1 MLLNTEWS
9 ISGTAPPLKPYMTE
23 WDRQLDAEN
32 EKPGFQPFEEMVG
45 GRYLGELVRRV
56 SLDVFAAH
64 PGKLPAKMHR
74 AYGVGTKLCADVEA
88 TDSDVEVLALLQDY
102 FISEEVLAAPWDLH
116 TAATFKRICSRV
128 STRAAALVAA
138 ATVGVLGVNDELSTD
153 DVEIVVGYTGTVL
166 EKYPGFKEQCEG
178 FMQEIVG
185 KRVDSQGKTIRL
197 VEAKDGG
204 ILGAAVLAAMVKE
217 GRT

>member
-9 ISGTAPPLKPYMTE
+9 ISGTAPPLEPYMTS
-23 WDRQLDAEN
+23 WDRHIDTTN

-45 GRYLGELVRRV
+45 GRYLGELVRLV
-56 SLDVFAAH
+56 ALDVFAAH
-64 PGKLPAKMHR
+64 PCRLSAKMQR
-74 AYGVGTKLCADVEA
+74 SYGVDTKLCADVEA
-88 TDSDVEVLALLQDY
+88 ASSDSEALELLQDY
-102 FISEEVLAAPWDLH
+102 FSAEEVLPAPWDLQ
-116 TAATFKRICSRV
+116 TAATFRRICGKV

-138 ATVGVLGVNDELSTD
+138 ATVGVLGINDELRGD
-153 DVEIVVGYTGTVL
+153 DVDIVVGYTGTVL
-166 EKYPGFKEQCEG
+166 EKYPGFKERCEG
-178 FMQEIVG
+178 FMQEILS
-185 KRVDSQGKTIRL
+185 RRIDARGKTVRL

>member
-9 ISGTAPPLKPYMTE
+9 ISGTAPALEPYMTE

-32 EKPGFQPFEEMVG
+32 EKPGFQPFEEMVS
-45 GRYLGELVRRV
+45 GRYLGEIVRLVL
-56 SLDVFAAH
+56 LDLFAAYS
-64 PGKLPAKMHR
+64 GRLPAKMYCP
-74 AYGVGTKLCADVEA
+74 YGVETKLCADVETA
-88 TDSDVEVLALLQDY
+88 LDDSEVLAILQEY
-102 FISEEVLAAPWDLH
+102 FTPEEVLPASWNLQ
-116 TAATFKRICSRV
+116 TAAKFKRVCGRV

-138 ATVGVLGVNDELSTD
+138 ATVGVLGVNNELSAD
-153 DVEIVVGYTGTVL
+153 GVEIVVGYTGTVL
-166 EKYPGFKEQCEG
+166 EKYPGFKVRCEG

-185 KRVDSQGKTIRL
+185 KRIEAKGKTVRL